1 MNNKKC
7 LLLIYQP
14 LHVFSASSYKILLSK
29 NYSTLL
35 NSPDTITP
43 LTGNIPTP
51 SPPGGIEV
59 FSLRL
64 SEVGVNYFL
73 AIQTV
78 DDVGNVAEVSN
89 IVPLSVLSN
98 NQMWKRVE
106 VKEMTSSQSFS
117 YVGLI
122 ISACAAALLL
132 FGVILC
138 GICFC
143 KKKRDSESKTNHF
156 SNLENGLAGKAIPRK
171 GDFRH
176 NYFLPMYQ
184 SPYVHFSSHKGYKAY
199 DRNPRM
205 YGYMNESRL
214 YYIS

>member
-7 LLLIYQP
+7 LLLIYWL
-14 LHVFSASSYKILLSK
+14 LHVFLASSYKILLSK

-35 NSPDTITP
+35 NSPNTVTP

-51 SPPGGIEV
+51 SPTGGLEV

-64 SEVGVNYFL
+64 SEAGVSYFL

-78 DDVGNVAEVSN
+78 DDVGNVAELSN
-89 IVPLSVLSN
+89 IVSLSVLSN

-122 ISACAAALLL
+122 ISACAAALLV
-132 FGVILC
+132 FGVTLC
-138 GICFC
+138 GICFY
-143 KKKRDSESKTNHF
+143 KRKRGPKSKTNQF
-156 SNLENGLAGKAIPRK
+156 SNLENRLAGRANSRK

-184 SPYVHFSSHKGYKAY
+184 SPYVHFPSHKGYQAY
-199 DRNPRM
+199 GRNPRT
-205 YGYMNESRL
+205 YGYMDESRL